1 MISPS
6 PPALATSFACSTMA
20 ATRLVASVRIG
31 SETLTVDLGVSP
43 AEVAGQ
49 LDRQISEDA
58 ALLGRERLG
67 AMLSYAKKH
76 GGVGEDGDPG
86 LGRTVAQAILRMF
99 AGVGQELLDDRI
111 RYDMVASAVKDIPGI
126 QASDFEFSLP
136 KPSYT
141 ANTLRSLSASYP
153 DREFILTIGADNWV
167 KFDAWREYGFILRN
181 YSIIVYPR
189 QDCAPSTLPA
199 GVTLLNC
206 PLVNISSTRIRQLVH
221 QGQPIDKFVP
231 ASVART
237 IADLQLYR

>member
-1 MISPS
+1 MSE
-6 PPALATSFACSTMA
+6 
-20 ATRLVASVRIG
+20 RIR
-31 SETLTVDLGVSP
+31 T
-43 AEVAGQ
+43 
-49 LDRQISEDA
+49 
-58 ALLGRERLG
+58 ALLGGTFNPLHNGHLTIAQSVLDQHLADEVW
-67 AMLSYAKKH
+67 MLITPCNPWK
-76 GGVGEDGDPG
+76 
-86 LGRTVAQAILRMF
+86 T
-99 AGVGQELLDDRI
+99 GQELLDDRI

>member
-1 MISPS
+1 MSD
-6 PPALATSFACSTMA
+6 
-20 ATRLVASVRIG
+20 RIR
-31 SETLTVDLGVSP
+31 T
-43 AEVAGQ
+43 
-49 LDRQISEDA
+49 
-58 ALLGRERLG
+58 ALLGGTFNPLHNGHLTIAQSVLDQHLADEVW
-67 AMLSYAKKH
+67 MLITPCNPWK
-76 GGVGEDGDPG
+76 
-86 LGRTVAQAILRMF
+86 T
-99 AGVGQELLDDRI
+99 GQDLLDDRI

-153 DREFILTIGADNWV
+153 GREFILTIGADNWV
-167 KFDAWREYGFILRN
+167 KFDAWREYDFILRN

-221 QGQPIDKFVP
+221 QGQPINKFVP

>member
-1 MISPS
+1 MSE
-6 PPALATSFACSTMA
+6 
-20 ATRLVASVRIG
+20 RIR
-31 SETLTVDLGVSP
+31 T
-43 AEVAGQ
+43 
-49 LDRQISEDA
+49 
-58 ALLGRERLG
+58 ALLGGTFNPLHNGHLTIAQSVLDQHLADEVW
-67 AMLSYAKKH
+67 MLITPCNPWK
-76 GGVGEDGDPG
+76 
-86 LGRTVAQAILRMF
+86 T
-99 AGVGQELLDDRI
+99 GQDLLDDRI

-206 PLVNISSTRIRQLVH
+206 PLVNISSTRIRQMVH

>member
-1 MISPS
+1 MSE
-6 PPALATSFACSTMA
+6 
-20 ATRLVASVRIG
+20 RIR
-31 SETLTVDLGVSP
+31 T
-43 AEVAGQ
+43 
-49 LDRQISEDA
+49 
-58 ALLGRERLG
+58 ALLGGTFNPLHNGHLTIAQSVLDQHLADEVW
-67 AMLSYAKKH
+67 MLITPCNPWK
-76 GGVGEDGDPG
+76 
-86 LGRTVAQAILRMF
+86 T
-99 AGVGQELLDDRI
+99 GQDLLDDRI

-167 KFDAWREYGFILRN
+167 KFDAWREYDFILRN

-221 QGQPIDKFVP
+221 QGQPIDNLVP
-231 ASVART
+231 RVVAA
-237 IADLQLYR
+237 IIQQNNLYK